1 MRVFAATHIAATL
14 VLAVAIG
21 LGQRAFGP
29 AALGLMLVVLV
40 PTLALIRWL
49 GLPELPPGSTR
60 RGAFGLA
67 IVGAVGLLVGLYVIF
82 GRPGALVAIAFG
94 AAVVAWRTRASIA
107 ARDTHVALMLGV
119 IAAVAGFGAEWVGA
133 DTFLWAVLQLP
144 LTTLGLL
151 AGWGLIRRSE
161 LTVGSVA
168 SSLFVSRGPRRAA
181 SAALLGAAAA
191 VPWALF
197 NVAAGGAAG
206 DSWVRWPW
214 QVLAAA
220 QPAIAEEAWARVFL
234 IAVLYVALRWAASP
248 RAALVAALLV
258 AGYWFAWLH
267 AHELSVGALVNT
279 IAAGTLF
286 SLPLTFLWLRRGL
299 EAAIGFHFAMDATRF
314 AFAYLTNT
322 VLLSR

>member
-1 MRVFAATHIAATL
+1 VRAFAATYVAATIAL
-14 VLAVAIG
+14 VVAIG
-21 LGQRAFGP
+21 VGQRDFGP
-29 AALGLMLVVLV
+29 AAFGLMLVVLV
-40 PTLALIRWL
+40 PTIAMIRWL
-49 GLPELPPGSTR
+49 GLPTLPPGSTR
-60 RGAFGLA
+60 RGAFGLV
-67 IVGAVGLLVGLYVIF
+67 IVGAVALLVGLYVIF
-82 GRPGALVAIAFG
+82 GRPGALVAVAFG

-107 ARDTHVALMLGV
+107 AKDMRVALILGA
-119 IAAVAGFGAEWVGA
+119 IAAAAGLGAEWMGP
-133 DTFLWAVLQLP
+133 DTLLWAVLQLP

-161 LTVGSVA
+161 LTAGSVA
-168 SSLFVSRGPRRAA
+168 SALFVSRGPRRAA
-181 SAALLGAAAA
+181 NAALFGAAAA
-191 VPWALF
+191 VPWALL
-197 NVAAGGAAG
+197 NVAAGAAAG
-206 DSWVRWPW
+206 DSWARWPW

-248 RAALVAALLV
+248 RTALLGALLV

-267 AHELSVGALVNT
+267 VHELTIGALVNT
-279 IAAGTLF
+279 VAAGTLF

-322 VLLSR
+322 GLL